1 MSPRSDDDILHDG
14 TRFREIDT
22 MQRLV
27 IIVFACG
34 LSACASNLEANE
46 QCVRLG
52 GCVSSF
58 PNSGYGPLHAQAVGP
73 LAPPQWQPPQ

>member
-1 MSPRSDDDILHDG
+1 MINAITSFME
-14 TRFREIDT
+14 TDT

-27 IIVFACG
+27 IIAFALV
-34 LSACASNLEANE
+34 LSACANNLEANA
-46 QCVRLG
+46 QCLQLG